1 MSQTSPHDK
10 PGRRY
15 ITASLVIFTLFV
27 GDIVIAKTQ
36 VLLGRTLPLHLGD
49 TFQFLVLLAAVVLF
63 VMGTLAREKSE
74 NKAGISQREPGD

>member
-1 MSQTSPHDK
+1 MSQTSPHEK

-15 ITASLVIFTLFV
+15 ISASLVVFAVFI
-27 GDIVIAKTQ
+27 GDILIAKTQ

-49 TFQFLVLLAAVVLF
+49 TLQFLVLLAAVVLF

-74 NKAGISQREPGD
+74 DRAGES